1 MEAPP
6 SVEGVPQLRVTCED
20 PTTDV
25 TEFGALGTVIGAGSN
40 EAL

>member
-20 PTTDV
+20 PITDV
-25 TEFGALGTVIGAGSN
+25 TEVGALGTAIGAGSN